1 MTLDFFV
8 LLNYQSSTIMSSVRV
23 KYSVCAYF
31 VTLLTMP
38 DPQSSETSDVR
49 HIRESDFGASSGIG
63 SS

>member
-1 MTLDFFV
+1 
-8 LLNYQSSTIMSSVRV
+8 MSSVRV

-38 DPQSSETSDVR
+38 DQPSSETSDVR